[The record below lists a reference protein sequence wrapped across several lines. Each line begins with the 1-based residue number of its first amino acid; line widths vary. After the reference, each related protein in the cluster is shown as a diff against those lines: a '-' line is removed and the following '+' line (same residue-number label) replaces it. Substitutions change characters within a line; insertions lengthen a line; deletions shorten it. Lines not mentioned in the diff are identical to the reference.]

1 MAEGTREALDYRKR
15 RRKRIKKII
24 VTFCVI
30 LLVLPIIMSIF
41 LFYRVNRLENRLE
54 ELVSQKGVQAAQ
66 KSTEAP
72 DVVWAEEKHEED
84 AVSGGAAAATADT
97 EKTKRVYLTFDD
109 GPSGET
115 EKILDVLKEKNVKA
129 TFFVIGR
136 EDEFTKKMYRRI
148 VSEGHTI
155 GMHSYS
161 HIYTQIYGDIKDFK
175 KDFTKLSD
183 LIFDVTGVR
192 STYYRF
198 PGGSSNTINQ
208 IPIEEY
214 KAFFTEQGVTYID
227 WNIIAAN
234 GTTDNVSR
242 KEMIQS
248 VMDAVPQYDTS
259 IVLLY
264 DSADKRMTAKSLG
277 GMIDRLQEAG
287 YEILPIDAS
296 TTPVQHS

>member
-1 MAEGTREALDYRKR
+1 MTEETGEVLDYRKR

-30 LLVLPIIMSIF
+30 LLVLPIVMSIF
-41 LFYRVNRLENRLE
+41 LLYRVNRLENRLE
-54 ELVSQKGVQAAQ
+54 ELVSQNGMEAQ
-66 KSTEAP
+66 ESTQAP
-72 DVVWAEEKHEED
+72 DVVWAEEKHRED
-84 AVSGGAAAATADT
+84 TVSGGAVDT
-97 EKTKRVYLTFDD
+97 EKVKRVYLTFDD

-115 EKILDVLKEKNVKA
+115 EKVLDVLKEKNVKA

-161 HIYTQIYGDIKDFK
+161 HIYTQIYGELKDFK
-175 KDFTKLSD
+175 KDFVKLSD

-208 IPIEEY
+208 NPIEEY
-214 KAFFTEQGVTYID
+214 KTFFTEQGVMYMD
-227 WNIIAAN
+227 WNVIAAN
-234 GTTDNVSR
+234 GTSDNVSK
-242 KEMIQS
+242 KEMVQS
-248 VMDAVPQYDTS
+248 VIDGVAQYDTS

-277 GMIDRLQEAG
+277 AIIDRLQAEG